1 MNLISSPV
9 VALQPNREA
18 ANSKS
23 VSIIPEETN
32 AALSL
37 GHPSLRQGESELP
50 TRDPCAGLHGRL
62 SFLDHRLPTM
72 GGSAS
77 WTTGCPPWEA
87 QLPGPQA
94 APHGRLGFLDH
105 RQGGETSQP
114 AQTLAMPS
122 SSLVWAAAEA
132 ASQVLV
138 SRPSTLSIS
147 LSRLENLI
155 NGW

>member
-1 MNLISSPV
+1 M
-9 VALQPNREA
+9 QPCPLGTQASGKGR
-18 ANSKS
+18 
-23 VSIIPEETN
+23 VSCPLETP
-32 AALSL
+32 APAS
-37 GHPSLRQGESELP
+37 
-50 TRDPCAGLHGRL
+50 
-62 SFLDHRLPTM
+62 M